1 MHPGLSLDRPRRTS
15 GCSSD
20 CRACAPPSRGSLVSG
35 RVSMPGGSE
44 TAWRRHRKI
53 ARLSVLSMA
62 HHTKDKGDLGV
73 AKAHADLVSQ
83 GFVVLFPAT
92 EHAPIWSRTSTAVSR
107 DCRSRTEQVARA
119 QQRCRFGLFGP
130 ISTAFTFNL
139 PTRAPLTSSA
149 STAPRATRALRQ
161 SSEARIV
168 GHAQAHP
175 NQQRPEVW
183 GSGGQH
189 LPPTRL
195 KLPLMWPRAA
205 HPSLQPDARPSA

>member
-20 CRACAPPSRGSLVSG
+20 CRACAPPSRGSGVSG

-119 QQRCRFGLFGP
+119 QQRSRFGLSVWSDRHGLHVQP
-130 ISTAFTFNL
+130 TDKSTIDVVCIYCPQSDACITSVLGSTDCRSRSGSPQATTARSLGFWS
-139 PTRAPLTSSA
+139 PTTSA
-149 STAPRATRALRQ
+149 
-161 SSEARIV
+161 
-168 GHAQAHP
+168 
-175 NQQRPEVW
+175 N
-183 GSGGQH
+183 
-189 LPPTRL
+189 
-195 KLPLMWPRAA
+195 
-205 HPSLQPDARPSA
+205 